1 VDYPRPFIEP
11 REQNFPVYKHFGKD
25 PDVWRAL
32 NPRLLLAQVP
42 PRPVMVAYADQAP
55 ERQMNEVF
63 IDEARKLGFPVREL
77 RIPGPHIFWVVREAM
92 PAALGFLELQLF
104 SGN

>member
-1 VDYPRPFIEP
+1 
-11 REQNFPVYKHFGKD
+11 
-25 PDVWRAL
+25 
-32 NPRLLLAQVP
+32 
-42 PRPVMVAYADQAP
+42 
-55 ERQMNEVF
+55 MNEVF